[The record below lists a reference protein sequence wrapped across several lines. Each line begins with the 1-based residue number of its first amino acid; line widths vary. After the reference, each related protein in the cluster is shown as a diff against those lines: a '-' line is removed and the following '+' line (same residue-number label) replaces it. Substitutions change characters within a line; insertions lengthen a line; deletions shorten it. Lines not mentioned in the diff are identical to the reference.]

1 MQTQTIAAKAESQPP
16 KSSNSFQDHNEC
28 HLCGEIV
35 RDVEARYTK
44 TGKLV
49 ANFSLCTRNREFRTY
64 HNLVAWETLAE
75 KVAEL
80 KKGQRLKVVGAL
92 QTRSWEQ
99 NGATRYKTE
108 IVCWQIV
115 IQGQE
120 GAVTNAHG
128 LEVSDADIPF

>member
-1 MQTQTIAAKAESQPP
+1 MGALAMTSPPSQTSS
-16 KSSNSFQDHNEC
+16 KSSYADRNET

-35 RDVEARYTK
+35 RDVETRSTP

-64 HNLVAWETLAE
+64 HNLVAWEKLAE

-80 KKGQRLKVVGAL
+80 KKGQRIKVVGAL

-99 NGATRYKTE
+99 DGSKRYKTE
-108 IVCWQIV
+108 VICWQIV

-120 GAVTNAHG
+120 GAVHNAHG